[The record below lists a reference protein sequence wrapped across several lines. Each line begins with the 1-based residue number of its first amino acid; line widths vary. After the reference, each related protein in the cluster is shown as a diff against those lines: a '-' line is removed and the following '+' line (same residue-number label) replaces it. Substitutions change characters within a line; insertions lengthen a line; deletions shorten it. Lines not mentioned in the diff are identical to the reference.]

1 MLTKEQIREKA
12 AALHIDAIGFAS
24 RDRFEALP
32 PERSPLYIFPDAA
45 SVILIG
51 RRILRGTL
59 RGVEEKTTLSPYG
72 SFGRWMLDDQFVSA
86 ACYDLVRFIE
96 DDGYEACPIFPN
108 PAAINNMGV
117 PVEPGLPAPNVA
129 PDFDY
134 AAVACGLGEIGQN
147 GAVLTPGFGHR
158 LRFQMIITDLPL
170 ESDPLYAGEPL
181 CDGCGKCAE
190 ACPLHAL
197 DLSRTRTRE
206 ICGRVYKIGTF
217 DDSLCRACSA
227 GGGPNRLHPKGE
239 PDRLGAA
246 CTRAC
251 AACLAARGIGRG

>member
-59 RGVEEKTTLSPYG
+59 RGAEEKTTLSPYG

-129 PDFDY
+129 PDFD
-134 AAVACGLGEIGQN
+134 
-147 GAVLTPGFGHR
+147 
-158 LRFQMIITDLPL
+158 
-170 ESDPLYAGEPL
+170 
-181 CDGCGKCAE
+181 
-190 ACPLHAL
+190 
-197 DLSRTRTRE
+197 
-206 ICGRVYKIGTF
+206 
-217 DDSLCRACSA
+217 
-227 GGGPNRLHPKGE
+227 
-239 PDRLGAA
+239 
-246 CTRAC
+246 
-251 AACLAARGIGRG
+251 